1 MSKFVNITADV
12 SVDQLVDDLHCCLD
26 NYEDYLYIIE
36 RIDETVCDWGFTVAV
51 AEKFVKKMSDM
62 RGDSP
67 EEFNVFKKRI
77 KAILKGSAI
86 A

>member
-1 MSKFVNITADV
+1 MANYVNINIDV
-12 SVDQLVDDLHCCLD
+12 SVDQLVDDLYCGLD
-26 NYEDYLYIIE
+26 TYEDCINFIE
-36 RIDETVCDWGFTVAV
+36 RFDERVCDWDFTVAV

-62 RGDSP
+62 RGDNP

-86 A
+86 E